1 MCLGEQEAG
10 LVQRMRAVAR
20 SGALAAS
27 VASVAIAIGGCTMA
41 PRYERPA
48 APIEQTYTGANATG
62 GVQAADVGWR
72 DVFPDS
78 QLQDLIARALD
89 NNRDLRIAALNVE
102 AARAQ
107 YRIQRSVLVPS
118 LSAEG
123 AASSQRAPAEV
134 SFTGE
139 SELNRQYSAGIGV
152 TAFEL
157 DLFGRLRS
165 LRRSALEQYFGFEEA
180 RTSAQLVLVSEVA
193 NAWLTLIADQE
204 LLKLSQETLQSQ
216 QRSFDLTRMRLNSGV
231 SSEVDLHQSE
241 TAVRNAEVNIAA
253 YERRVVQDRNALAL
267 LVGEPLAADIGSGE
281 RVLDTQVLAEDL
293 PAGLPAELLERR
305 PDIRA
310 AEHALKAANAD
321 IGAARA
327 AFFPSISLTGF
338 YGQASAELSNL
349 FEGGRTSWSFVPQL
363 SVPIFAGGANM
374 ASLDLAKARK
384 RIEIARYEQSIQS
397 AFREVSDALVARR
410 TLSEQLRA
418 QEALT
423 RAAENSYRLSD
434 MRYRGGVDSYLTSL
448 IAQRDL
454 YSAQQALITTR
465 LAAASNLAQL
475 YKALGGGWRE
485 STQAADD

>member
-1 MCLGEQEAG
+1 MPILARAG
-10 LVQRMRAVAR
+10 
-20 SGALAAS
+20 S
-27 VASVAIAIGGCTMA
+27 VAVIGVAITACTMA

-48 APIEQTYTGANATG
+48 PPIEPTYAGANSTG

-78 QLQDLIARALD
+78 QLQDLISRALE

-118 LSAEG
+118 LNAEG
-123 AASSQRAPAEV
+123 SASSQSTPAEL

-139 SELNRQYSAGIGV
+139 SELNRQYSAGLGI

-180 RTSAQLVLVSEVA
+180 RTSTQLVLVSEVA

-216 QRSFDLTRMRLNSGV
+216 QQSFDLTRMRFNSGV

-253 YERRVVQDRNALAL
+253 YERRVIQDRNALAL
-267 LVGEPLAADIGSGE
+267 LVGESLPVDIGGGE
-281 RVLDTQVLAEDL
+281 RVLGTQVLAEDL

-338 YGQASAELSNL
+338 YGQASADLSNL
-349 FEGGRTSWSFVPQL
+349 FDGGRTSWSFVPQV
-363 SVPIFAGGANM
+363 SIPIFAGGANV
-374 ASLDLAKARK
+374 ANLDIATVRK
-384 RIEIARYEQSIQS
+384 RIEVARYEQSIQS

-485 STQAADD
+485 STQAAGN